1 MKQISHQHTPLLVAF
16 VIYAICTIVTVAVG
30 SQQEE
35 PVVETQE
42 CVKMN
47 ELMYYPSLL
56 VHAQEV
62 VPPETPLEM
71 TSEIEAPVAVEL
83 PEAVEEIVIEE
94 EIPVEETHTYY
105 DVPLRYGLQDCVVY
119 YLDYMDIDLDAT
131 YIYALIYCESRFKA
145 TATGSS
151 GDSGYMQVLQR
162 YFDEIYED
170 LVEDYPQLAES
181 EGWVCDPYD
190 EKTNLAVG
198 IYYLNQCAIEVTGK
212 GVTTNNLS
220 AALTGYNRGPNGAK
234 SYFKENGTYVTSY
247 SKNIIDV
254 AHIIQENN
262 GLTEELKN
270 N

>member
-1 MKQISHQHTPLLVAF
+1 MKQLSHRYIPLLVTF
-16 VIYAICTIVTVAVG
+16 VIYMLYGIIMIAVG
-30 SQQEE
+30 SQQEEEE

-42 CVKMN
+42 YIKVN
-47 ELMYYPSLL
+47 EPRYCPNLL
-56 VHAQEV
+56 VSPEILYGMTSPGNSALFGV
-62 VPPETPLEM
+62 SPETLEE
-71 TSEIEAPVAVEL
+71 TAIE
-83 PEAVEEIVIEE
+83 
-94 EIPVEETHTYY
+94 EETHTYY

-145 TATGSS
+145 NATGSS

-162 YFDEIYED
+162 YFDGIYED
-170 LVEDYPQLAES
+170 LVRDYPQLAES
-181 EGWVCDPYD
+181 EGWICDPYD
-190 EKTNLAVG
+190 EKSNLAVG
-198 IYYLNQCAIEVTGK
+198 IYYLNQCAIKVTGE

-234 SYFKENGTYVTSY
+234 FYFKKNGTYVTSY
-247 SKNIIDV
+247 SRNIIEV
-254 AHIIQENN
+254 AHTIQENN